1 MRELQLFAV
10 TEAGVRPLPLLE
22 KASSFEE
29 LYDGLALGVYSAL
42 RTYDHNKFLC
52 LAAHLARTER
62 SMALLGWDFRLDRRR
77 LRQALHQVCTAF
89 PWPEARV
96 RFDVLAEP
104 AYRLGTD
111 SRVLIALMPFRPIPE
126 RLYEEG
132 VKVGF
137 AADLARHRPLAK
149 TADFALKRRA
159 YPMGTAE
166 AYEHLLLDKE
176 GYILEGTGT
185 NFYGVRTG
193 VLRTA
198 GAGVLEGIARKII
211 LKLAAEL
218 DIPVSLEA
226 VHVGEIPYLDE
237 AAISGSS
244 RALLPVVAIAGQTV
258 GDGRPGPICRRLLA
272 AYNDFV
278 AREIKMAVS

>member
-1 MRELQLFAV
+1 MNQLQLFAV
-10 TEAGVRPLPLLE
+10 TESGVQPLPLPE
-22 KASSFEE
+22 EAASFEA

-62 SMALLGWDFRLDRRR
+62 SMALLGWDFELDRPR
-77 LRQALHQVCTAF
+77 LRQALHQVCTAY

-104 AYRLGTD
+104 ATRRGSD
-111 SRVLIALMPFRPIPE
+111 SRVLIALMPFRPVPQ

-132 VKVGF
+132 VEVGF
-137 AADLARHRPLAK
+137 AADLARKRPLAK

-159 YPMGTAE
+159 YPMGAAG

-185 NFYGVRTG
+185 NFFGVRGG

-198 GAGVLEGIARKII
+198 GEGVLEGVTRNII

-218 DIPVSLEA
+218 EIPASLEA
-226 VHVGEIPYLDE
+226 VHVDEIPTLEE
-237 AAISGSS
+237 AAVSGSS
-244 RALLPVVAIAGQTV
+244 RALLPVVAIAGHTV
-258 GDGRPGPICRRLLA
+258 GDGRPGPIGRRLLA

-278 AREIKMAVS
+278 AREIKTAV

>member
-10 TEAGVRPLPLLE
+10 MESGVQPLPVPE
-22 KASSFEE
+22 QATSFEE
-29 LYDGLALGVYSAL
+29 LYEGLALGVYSAL
-42 RTYDHNKFLC
+42 RTYGHNKFLC
-52 LAAHLARTER
+52 LAAHLDRTER
-62 SMALLGWDFRLDRRR
+62 SMTLLGWDFRLDRQR
-77 LRQALHQVCTAF
+77 LRQALHAVCTAY
-89 PWPEARV
+89 PLPEARV

-111 SRVLIALMPFRPIPE
+111 SRLLIALMPFRPVPD

-137 AADLARHRPLAK
+137 ARDLARERPLAK

-159 YPMGTAE
+159 YLVGTE
-166 AYEHLLLDKE
+166 PYEYLMLDEK

-185 NFYGVRTG
+185 NFYGVRDG
-193 VLRTA
+193 ALRTA
-198 GAGVLEGIARKII
+198 GDGVLEGVTRKII
-211 LKLAAEL
+211 LKLATGL
-218 DIPVSLEA
+218 DIPVRLDA
-226 VHVGEIPYLDE
+226 VHVDEIAYLDE
-237 AAISGSS
+237 AAVSGSS

-278 AREIKMAVS
+278 AREIKMAVE